1 MTQRNTQYAIR
12 NTQYVEEETMTQ
24 KALFIGILFLTAGAL
39 AGCGGA
45 AATTTATEVPV
56 ITRAGEG
63 TVVAEAVIEP
73 AEWNDVRFGISGV
86 VAEVLVREGD
96 VVQAGT
102 PLARLG
108 TAGLGRAVERARMSL
123 RQAELAL
130 EQLQEPAE
138 EADVRQA
145 QNAVDQ
151 AAAAL
156 NAARL
161 NLQAVLNSPLL
172 NEALEDAQKAYD
184 DAKQR
189 YETTLA
195 RYNRGEIDY
204 WYVEHDRELYE
215 DAQLA
220 LKRVQQQ
227 AAAQETAA
235 RNEVARAQQAYQ
247 EAQDALA
254 RLLEG
259 AKPAE
264 IEAQKLAVQAA
275 RLALEEAQSNLER
288 ATLKA
293 PFAGTVTAVNVKAGD
308 VVAAGQSACV
318 LATLD
323 RLQARTTDLTE
334 LDVARVAV
342 GNAAKVTV
350 DALPGREFT
359 GRVSEIALQ
368 AGNYRGDV
376 VYAVT
381 VELTNVGD
389 VPLRWGMTA
398 LVEIW
403 TE

>member
-1 MTQRNTQYAIR
+1 MTR
-12 NTQYVEEETMTQ
+12 
-24 KALFIGILFLTAGAL
+24 KALFIGALFLAVGTL
-39 AGCGGA
+39 VGCGGTK
-45 AATTTATEVPV
+45 ATTTATEVPV
-56 ITRAGEG
+56 VTQAGEG

-73 AEWNDVRFGISGV
+73 AEWNDVRFGIGGV
-86 VAEVLVREGD
+86 VAEVLVQEGS
-96 VVQAGT
+96 VVGAGAS
-102 PLARLG
+102 LAQLE
-108 TAGLGRAVERARMSL
+108 TADLERAVERARMSL
-123 RQAELAL
+123 RQAEIAL

-172 NEALEDAQKAYD
+172 NESLEDAQKAYD

-204 WYVEHDRELYE
+204 WYVDHDRQLYE
-215 DAQLA
+215 DAELA

-235 RNEVARAQQAYQ
+235 RNEVTRAAQAYQ

-264 IEAQKLAVQAA
+264 IEAQELAVQAA
-275 RLALEEAQSNLER
+275 RLALEEAQSALEK

-308 VVAAGQSACV
+308 VVVAGQSACV

-323 RLQARTTDLTE
+323 RLQARTKDLTE
-334 LDVARVAV
+334 LDVARVKV
-342 GNAAKVTV
+342 GDVAKVTV

-359 GRVSEIALQ
+359 GKVSEIALQ
-368 AGNYRGDV
+368 AGDYRGDV

-381 VELTNVGD
+381 VALDDVGD
-389 VPLRWGMTA
+389 APLRWGMTA
-398 LVEIW
+398 LVEIR

>member
-1 MTQRNTQYAIR
+1 VAQVLVQEGSV
-12 NTQYVEEETMTQ
+12 VE
-24 KALFIGILFLTAGAL
+24 AGA
-39 AGCGGA
+39 
-45 AATTTATEVPV
+45 
-56 ITRAGEG
+56 
-63 TVVAEAVIEP
+63 
-73 AEWNDVRFGISGV
+73 
-86 VAEVLVREGD
+86 
-96 VVQAGT
+96 
-102 PLARLG
+102 PLAQLE
-108 TAGLGRAVERARMSL
+108 TTDLERAVERARMSL
-123 RQAELAL
+123 RQAEIAL

-172 NEALEDAQKAYD
+172 NESLEDAQKAYD

-204 WYVEHDRELYE
+204 WYVDHDRQLYE
-215 DAQLA
+215 DAELA

-227 AAAQETAA
+227 AAAQEAAA
-235 RNEVARAQQAYQ
+235 RNEVTRAQQAYQ

-259 AKPAE
+259 ARPAE
-264 IEAQKLAVQAA
+264 IEAQELAVQAA
-275 RLALEEAQSNLER
+275 RLALEEAQSALEK

-323 RLQARTTDLTE
+323 RLQARTKDLTE
-334 LDVARVAV
+334 LDVARVKV
-342 GNAAKVTV
+342 GDVAKVTV

-359 GRVSEIALQ
+359 GKVSEIALQ
-368 AGNYRGDV
+368 AGDYRGDV

-381 VELTNVGD
+381 VALDDVGD
-389 VPLRWGMTA
+389 APLRWGMTA
-398 LVEIW
+398 LVEIR

>member
-1 MTQRNTQYAIR
+1 MTR
-12 NTQYVEEETMTQ
+12 
-24 KALFIGILFLTAGAL
+24 KALLIVILLLAAGAL
-39 AGCGGA
+39 IGCGGA
-45 AATTTATEVPV
+45 TPTATATEVPV
-56 ITRAGEG
+56 VPEAGEG

-73 AEWNDVRFGISGV
+73 ADWNDVRFGISGV

-96 VVQAGT
+96 VVQEGT
-102 PLARLG
+102 PLARLE
-108 TAGLGRAVERARMSL
+108 TADLERAVARARIAL
-123 RQAELAL
+123 RQAEIAL
-130 EQLQEPAE
+130 ERLQEPPE

-145 QNAVDQ
+145 QNAVEQ
-151 AAAAL
+151 ASAAL
-156 NAARL
+156 KAAQL

-172 NEALEDAQKAYD
+172 NEALKDAQRAYD

-195 RYNRGEIDY
+195 RYNRGETDY
-204 WYVEHDRELYE
+204 WFVDHEQKLYE
-215 DAQLA
+215 DAELE
-220 LKRVQQQ
+220 LKRVRQQ

-259 AKPAE
+259 AKPSE
-264 IEAQKLAVQAA
+264 IEAQELAVQAA
-275 RLALEEAQSNLER
+275 RLALEEAQSNLEK

-293 PFAGTVTAVNVKAGD
+293 PFAGTVTAVNVKVGD
-308 VVAAGQSACV
+308 VVAAGQSAFV

-342 GNAAKVTV
+342 GQQAKVKV

-359 GRVSEIALQ
+359 GKVSAIALQ
-368 AGNYRGDV
+368 ARDYRGDV

-381 VELTNVGD
+381 VALDDVGD
-389 VPLRWGMTA
+389 APLRWGMTA
-398 LVEIW
+398 QVEIR

>member
-1 MTQRNTQYAIR
+1 MTR
-12 NTQYVEEETMTQ
+12 
-24 KALFIGILFLTAGAL
+24 KALLIGMLLLAAGAL
-39 AGCGGA
+39 VGCGGA
-45 AATTTATEVPV
+45 TTTTMPTDVPV
-56 ITRAGEG
+56 VAQAGEG

-73 AEWNDVRFGISGV
+73 VEWNDVRFGISGV

-102 PLARLG
+102 PLARLE
-108 TAGLGRAVERARMSL
+108 TADLERAVERARMAL
-123 RQAELAL
+123 RQAEIAL
-130 EQLQEPAE
+130 EQLHQPPQ

-156 NAARL
+156 NTARL

-172 NEALEDAQKAYD
+172 NEALEDARKAYD

-204 WYVEHDRELYE
+204 WYVDHDRQLYE
-215 DAQLA
+215 DAELA

-235 RNEVARAQQAYQ
+235 RNEVARTQQAYQ

-264 IEAQKLAVQAA
+264 IEAQELAVQAA
-275 RLALEEAQSNLER
+275 QLALEEAQSNLEK

-308 VVAAGQSACV
+308 VVMAGQSACV

-334 LDVARVAV
+334 LDVTRVAV
-342 GNAAKVTV
+342 GDAAMVTV
-350 DALPGREFT
+350 DALPGKEFAGT
-359 GRVSEIALQ
+359 VSEIALQ

-381 VELTNVGD
+381 VTLDDVGD
-389 VPLRWGMTA
+389 APLRWGMTA
-398 LVEIW
+398 LVEIR

>member
-1 MTQRNTQYAIR
+1 MMR
-12 NTQYVEEETMTQ
+12 
-24 KALFIGILFLTAGAL
+24 KALLIGMLLLAAGAL
-39 AGCGGA
+39 IGCGGA
-45 AATTTATEVPV
+45 TPTATATEVPV
-56 ITRAGEG
+56 VPGAGEG

-73 AEWNDVRFGISGV
+73 ADWNDVRFGIPGV

-96 VVQAGT
+96 VVQEGT
-102 PLARLG
+102 PLARLE
-108 TAGLGRAVERARMSL
+108 TADLERAVARARIAL
-123 RQAELAL
+123 RQAEIAL
-130 EQLQEPAE
+130 ERLQEPPE

-145 QNAVDQ
+145 QNAVEQ
-151 AAAAL
+151 ASAAL
-156 NAARL
+156 KAAQL

-172 NEALEDAQKAYD
+172 NEALKDAQRAYD

-195 RYNRGEIDY
+195 RYNRGETDY
-204 WYVEHDRELYE
+204 WFVDHEQKLYE
-215 DAQLA
+215 DAELE
-220 LKRVQQQ
+220 LKRVRQQ

-259 AKPAE
+259 AKPSE
-264 IEAQKLAVQAA
+264 IEAQELAVQAA
-275 RLALEEAQSNLER
+275 RLALEEAQSNLEK

-293 PFAGTVTAVNVKAGD
+293 PFAGTVTAVNVKVGD
-308 VVAAGQSACV
+308 VVAAGQSAFV

-342 GNAAKVTV
+342 GQQAKVKV

-359 GRVSEIALQ
+359 GKVSAIALQ
-368 AGNYRGDV
+368 ARDYRGDV

-381 VELTNVGD
+381 VALDDVGD
-389 VPLRWGMTA
+389 APLRWGMTA
-398 LVEIW
+398 QVEIR

>member
-1 MTQRNTQYAIR
+1 MTR
-12 NTQYVEEETMTQ
+12 
-24 KALFIGILFLTAGAL
+24 KALLIVLLLLAAGAL
-39 AGCGGA
+39 IGCGGA
-45 AATTTATEVPV
+45 TPTATATEVPV
-56 ITRAGEG
+56 VPEAGEG

-73 AEWNDVRFGISGV
+73 ADWNDVRFGISGV

-96 VVQAGT
+96 VVQEGT
-102 PLARLG
+102 PLARLE
-108 TAGLGRAVERARMSL
+108 TADLERAVARARIAL
-123 RQAELAL
+123 RQAEIAL
-130 EQLQEPAE
+130 ERLQEPPE

-145 QNAVDQ
+145 QNAVEQ
-151 AAAAL
+151 ASAAL
-156 NAARL
+156 KAAQL

-172 NEALEDAQKAYD
+172 NEALKDAQRAYD

-195 RYNRGEIDY
+195 RYNRGETDY
-204 WYVEHDRELYE
+204 WFVDHEQKLYE
-215 DAQLA
+215 DAELE
-220 LKRVQQQ
+220 LKRVRQQ

-259 AKPAE
+259 AKPSE
-264 IEAQKLAVQAA
+264 IEAQELAVQAA
-275 RLALEEAQSNLER
+275 RLALEEAQSNLEK

-293 PFAGTVTAVNVKAGD
+293 PFPGTVTAVNVKVGD
-308 VVAAGQSACV
+308 VVAAGQSAFV

-342 GNAAKVTV
+342 GQQAKVKV

-359 GRVSEIALQ
+359 GKVRTIALQ
-368 AGNYRGDV
+368 AGDYRGDV

-381 VELTNVGD
+381 VTLDDVGD
-389 VPLRWGMTA
+389 APLRWGMTA
-398 LVEIW
+398 QVEIR